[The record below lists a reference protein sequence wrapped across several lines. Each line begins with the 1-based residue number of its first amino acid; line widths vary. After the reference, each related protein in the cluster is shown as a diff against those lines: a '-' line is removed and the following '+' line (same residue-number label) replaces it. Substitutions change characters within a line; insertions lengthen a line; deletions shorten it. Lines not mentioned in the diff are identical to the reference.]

1 MDDVKLAEALSDH
14 KHRIGSLE
22 HRMDKAENLIEEI
35 RSMSSS
41 IQLLAQE
48 VQKQGEKVD
57 SLVGKVEKTEEAP
70 AKAWSNLKTVI
81 ITAITAGII
90 SAAMA
95 AIISII

>member
-1 MDDVKLAEALSDH
+1 
-14 KHRIGSLE
+14 
-22 HRMDKAENLIEEI
+22 MDKAENLIEEI

-57 SLVGKVEKTEEAP
+57 NLVEKVEKTEEAP
-70 AKAWSNLKTVI
+70 AKACSNLKTVI
-81 ITAITAGII
+81 ITAITTGII

>member
-1 MDDVKLAEALSDH
+1 MNEVELAEKLSDH
-14 KHRIGSLE
+14 KHRIG
-22 HRMDKAENLIEEI
+22 KAENLIEEI

-57 SLVGKVEKTEEAP
+57 NLVEKVEKTEEAP

-81 ITAITAGII
+81 ITAIATGII
-90 SAAMA
+90 SAAMT
-95 AIISII
+95 AILSII

>member
-1 MDDVKLAEALSDH
+1 
-14 KHRIGSLE
+14 
-22 HRMDKAENLIEEI
+22 MDKAENLIEEI

-57 SLVGKVEKTEEAP
+57 NLVEKVEKTEEAP

-81 ITAITAGII
+81 ITAITTGII

>member
-48 VQKQGEKVD
+48 VQKQGERLTTLWKKWKRQRK
-57 SLVGKVEKTEEAP
+57 LQQKRGAT
-70 AKAWSNLKTVI
+70 
-81 ITAITAGII
+81 
-90 SAAMA
+90 
-95 AIISII
+95 